1 MGRKSDSELASLW
14 EQLDGEQR
22 EALVAL
28 CENRKVRQVPEQRH
42 YDALQK
48 LRLVDHFYELLPLG
62 RRVGAYG
69 KAQGDAA

>member
-1 MGRKSDSELASLW
+1 MGRKFDAEVAALW
-14 EQLDGEQR
+14 EQLDGPQR
-22 EALVAL
+22 EALDAL
-28 CENRKVRQVPEQRH
+28 CDGRKVRQVPEQRH